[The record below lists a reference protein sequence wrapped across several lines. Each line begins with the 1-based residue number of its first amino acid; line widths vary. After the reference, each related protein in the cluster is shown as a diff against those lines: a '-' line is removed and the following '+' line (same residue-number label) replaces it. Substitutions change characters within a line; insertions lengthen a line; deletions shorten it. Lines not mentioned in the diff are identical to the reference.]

1 MKVVIK
7 GNPKEIADLA
17 LELQNR
23 LCSSRTQDETEV
35 TVNGETI
42 FEAVQRA
49 NRGNDSTVLMQKSC
63 LLIL

>member
-1 MKVVIK
+1 MKVIIK

-35 TVNGETI
+35 TVNGGTI

-49 NRGNDSTVLMQKSC
+49 SRGNDSAVPM
-63 LLIL
+63 

>member
-1 MKVVIK
+1 MKVIIK

-35 TVNGETI
+35 TANGEDL
-42 FEAVQRA
+42 FEAVREFLKKI
-49 NRGNDSTVLMQKSC
+49 T
-63 LLIL
+63 